1 MDAEWRRKLPE
12 EALAL
17 VEEVLDPAGAAL
29 EGAGEGLR
37 KDFLRRRE
45 RLCRR
50 LGQKPGSKS
59 INPEDQKVFI

>member
-17 VEEVLDPAGAAL
+17 GEEALNPSGAAL

-50 LGQKPGSKS
+50 LGREQK
-59 INPEDQKVFI
+59 E